1 MGAWSHHIANISA
14 VLTGGLLCGALV
26 YAQTP
31 ATQAPGATPPVE
43 TPRVLDGRPDLTGIW
58 IAPPFGAING
68 KYDQQG
74 SGEIVIQGREGSLE
88 NFENDNALRRLGDR
102 NKPLYKPEYWAQV
115 RENDANGNELD
126 PEFKCRLYGVPRLGA
141 PAQIVQT
148 KDQVVLLYAG
158 GFAGQNTFRVVPTDG
173 RPHNPERVKQ
183 ETWKGDPVGHWE
195 GDSWSFTP

>member
-1 MGAWSHHIANISA
+1 MVVRGWRNPALHRPVDAVWCAAHCRPSA
-14 VLTGGLLCGALV
+14 ARLH
-26 YAQTP
+26 AQRADARRARVP
-31 ATQAPGATPPVE
+31 AV
-43 TPRVLDGRPDLTGIW
+43 
-58 IAPPFGAING
+58 
-68 KYDQQG
+68 
-74 SGEIVIQGREGSLE
+74 
-88 NFENDNALRRLGDR
+88 
-102 NKPLYKPEYWAQV
+102 KPLYKPEYWAQV

-141 PAQIVQT
+141 PAQIIRS

-195 GDSWSFTP
+195 GDTLVIDAVGFTDESWLHKNGIFPRLQAPRHRAADAQRQYAAVAGDRRGTPRC